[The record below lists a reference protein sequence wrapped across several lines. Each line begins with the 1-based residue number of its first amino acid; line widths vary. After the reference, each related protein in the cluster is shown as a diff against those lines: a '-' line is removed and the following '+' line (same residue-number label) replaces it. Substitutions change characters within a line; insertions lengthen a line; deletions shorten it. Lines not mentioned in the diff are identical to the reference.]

1 VRTLAKSTSWRNL
14 FQQSRQMDS
23 ISVEFLPDKSGVPI
37 STHTAA
43 G

>member
-1 VRTLAKSTSWRNL
+1 LAVRSVGCNPFSTIRAIGL
-14 FQQSRQMDS
+14 

-37 STHTAA
+37 PKQTTV